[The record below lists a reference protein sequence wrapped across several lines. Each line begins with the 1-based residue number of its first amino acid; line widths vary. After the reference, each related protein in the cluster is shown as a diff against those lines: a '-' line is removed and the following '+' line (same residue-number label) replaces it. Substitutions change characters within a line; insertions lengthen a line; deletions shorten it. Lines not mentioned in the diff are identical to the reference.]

1 MRRDPLRKAFQNF
14 HLTCLGVDRV
24 GLSFRVHPLSQGFG
38 PTTLE
43 DFSGALPSR
52 EGPEPRFHLLR
63 EEVTFVVARAVGRKI
78 KGNIDVALLVPSDLP
93 AQLGSQESPSRGWQ
107 ALGLVTPKHGG
118 GYTSPEE
125 SQIDPGLRDLKL
137 GQLPGSSGAVAK
149 TRLLHFDSAA
159 PAQGAIYAQVM
170 LVKIWGSVGRRFAA
184 SQDQCSVAL
193 PMARNAEAAA
203 CAHPAPQHSP
213 LANWRRSPVHNQ
225 RLLPEIT

>member
-1 MRRDPLRKAFQNF
+1 M
-14 HLTCLGVDRV
+14 
-24 GLSFRVHPLSQGFG
+24 
-38 PTTLE
+38 
-43 DFSGALPSR
+43 
-52 EGPEPRFHLLR
+52 
-63 EEVTFVVARAVGRKI
+63 VARAVGRKI

-184 SQDQCSVAL
+184 SSFRISAL
-193 PMARNAEAAA
+193 EHTNPVFLR
-203 CAHPAPQHSP
+203 
-213 LANWRRSPVHNQ
+213 LRS
-225 RLLPEIT
+225 RLLLSRRPLRRLKPRSACSPPELGITQVQPNSNRFSLGCVLGSIELFENLD